1 MSTVK
6 DHLVNVTLFFPQL
19 VSLKPLDIERVQQ
32 LATGLS
38 ISANTSS
45 DSRLRLDS
53 ELISWA
59 FFFEKMCLGTP
70 TLQSWGKY
78 DDSPARGSSLFQFWP
93 WIPVNRGMRGPVIV
107 LPLRYPHKSK
117 KHTGYPQKLILLSIV
132 RTTPNHTPSERY
144 QGI

>member
-53 ELISWA
+53 ELIS
-59 FFFEKMCLGTP
+59 
-70 TLQSWGKY
+70 
-78 DDSPARGSSLFQFWP
+78 
-93 WIPVNRGMRGPVIV
+93 
-107 LPLRYPHKSK
+107 
-117 KHTGYPQKLILLSIV
+117 
-132 RTTPNHTPSERY
+132 
-144 QGI
+144 